1 MKTLIILR
9 HAKAE
14 PHAAKASD
22 HDRVLLPKGVKAAA
36 AMGAHLAAHGP
47 VPELI
52 LCSDAARARETME
65 ALLTTLKA
73 DPAVE
78 IEPTFYP
85 GRPEAI
91 LSRVREADDHYGCV
105 MVIGHNPSF
114 EDLARALVR
123 AAGAGRG
130 TGRPRALGSEI
141 PHIGDRGSPIR
152 HGLLGAYRYRPRRS
166 DVLQGAAGPD
176 RGLSHGRARVVLLAP
191 LGKGPCRPDLPGGRS
206 HQGLSHGR
214 GRGSRA
220 QGLEPR
226 SLRGRIRGAGR
237 PLGQRQIDFPQYH
250 RRLGRAHERLCR
262 VSRQAARRRRRARAH
277 PVSPR
282 ACRLRVPVLQSDPE
296 PHGPRERGARH
307 RDRRQSHDTGS
318 RLGDRRPRRP
328 DGPFSRPAFG
338 RPAAEGGHRPRH
350 RQAAR
355 CALVRRA
362 HGRAGHHDRRGGSGS
377 HRARQQASSA
387 PPPR

>member
-1 MKTLIILR
+1 MKKLIILR

-123 AAGAGRG
+123 RPAPGEERDDLKRMEAKFPTSAIAVVQFDTDSWAHIDIGRG
-130 TGRPRALGSEI
+130 DLTSFKAPR
-141 PHIGDRGSPIR
+141 
-152 HGLLGAYRYRPRRS
+152 
-166 DVLQGAAGPD
+166 
-176 RGLSHGRARVVLLAP
+176 
-191 LGKGPCRPDLPGGRS
+191 DLIE
-206 HQGLSHGR
+206 
-214 GRGSRA
+214 A
-220 QGLEPR
+220 
-226 SLRGRIRGAGR
+226 
-237 PLGQRQIDFPQYH
+237 
-250 RRLGRAHERLCR
+250 
-262 VSRQAARRRRRARAH
+262 
-277 PVSPR
+277 
-282 ACRLRVPVLQSDPE
+282 
-296 PHGPRERGARH
+296 
-307 RDRRQSHDTGS
+307 
-318 RLGDRRPRRP
+318 
-328 DGPFSRPAFG
+328 
-338 RPAAEGGHRPRH
+338 
-350 RQAAR
+350 
-355 CALVRRA
+355 
-362 HGRAGHHDRRGGSGS
+362 
-377 HRARQQASSA
+377 
-387 PPPR
+387 